1 VNRLSGVETKRTNE
15 IVRRKMLSAPR
26 KTKQPDSQ
34 GHILEK
40 LATTKI
46 KSLVGIE
53 QIMNNEQ
60 EKDWGLR

>member
-1 VNRLSGVETKRTNE
+1 
-15 IVRRKMLSAPR
+15 MLSAPR